1 MKKNWMNVCLVL
13 IGSAVT
19 LPLAAQIAPITSA
32 APADAPIA
40 PIASAAAPASASVA
54 QPAAEVPAVGTFKI
68 RKEFA
73 EVICAE
79 IVADKKPVLNDVN
92 PHDVSPYGDKTC
104 WAQIILMLPEK
115 RGLSRFDFV
124 LKASGETYPC
134 LAVALGDTVYSM
146 KDEFWQLPAQRD
158 PQVPVRLLFA
168 VSPNRIL
175 GNDGSLLVPLTLE
188 RTFAEVASRIG
199 SDTVRFRLVP
209 AAKAFMTAAE
219 AKKFADEKGGS
230 YGMTDAEMMARAA
243 QPAAGTAP
251 AGTAPAGQPA
261 AAQPASPASPA
272 TPAPAAKPAAPATPA
287 PAAKPAAPVTPA
299 PIAPV
304 APAPAA
310 KPAPA
315 PAAKPAPVAAPS
327 FIQF

>member
-1 MKKNWMNVCLVL
+1 MKKIWMNVCLVL

-19 LPLAAQIAPITSA
+19 LPLAAQITPITSA
-32 APADAPIA
+32 APAAAPIA

-188 RTFAEVASRIG
+188 RTFADVASRIG

-251 AGTAPAGQPA
+251 AGQPA

-272 TPAPAAKPAAPATPA
+272 TPAPAAKPAAPSTPA
-287 PAAKPAAPVTPA
+287 PVAKPAAPSTPA

-315 PAAKPAPVAAPS
+315 PAPAAKPAPVAAPS

>member
-188 RTFAEVASRIG
+188 RTFADVASRIG

-287 PAAKPAAPVTPA
+287 PAAKQVAPVAPA

-315 PAAKPAPVAAPS
+315 PAAKSAPVAAPS

>member
-54 QPAAEVPAVGTFKI
+54 QPAVEVPAVGTFKI

-188 RTFAEVASRIG
+188 RTFADVASRIG
-199 SDTVRFRLVP
+199 SDTVRFRLVH

-243 QPAAGTAP
+243 QPA
-251 AGTAPAGQPA
+251 
-261 AAQPASPASPA
+261 SPA
-272 TPAPAAKPAAPATPA
+272 TPATPAAPA

>member
-40 PIASAAAPASASVA
+40 PIASASVA
-54 QPAAEVPAVGTFKI
+54 QPEVPAVGTFKI

-188 RTFAEVASRIG
+188 RTFADVASRIG

-243 QPAAGTAP
+243 LPAAGTAP

-261 AAQPASPASPA
+261 AAQPASPA

-287 PAAKPAAPVTPA
+287 AEVITPA
-299 PIAPV
+299 EEK
-304 APAPAA
+304 APAPDLTGWTGFPTRAEYEA
-310 KPAPA
+310 RYGK
-315 PAAKPAPVAAPS
+315 
-327 FIQF
+327 

>member
-32 APADAPIA
+32 ATADA

-188 RTFAEVASRIG
+188 RTFADVASRIG

-209 AAKAFMTAAE
+209 AAKAFMTTAE

-251 AGTAPAGQPA
+251 AGQPA
-261 AAQPASPASPA
+261 AAQPASPA

-287 PAAKPAAPVTPA
+287 PAAKQVAPVAPAPAAKP
-299 PIAPV
+299 

>member
-19 LPLAAQIAPITSA
+19 LPLAAQITPITSA

-188 RTFAEVASRIG
+188 RTFADVASRIG
-199 SDTVRFRLVP
+199 SDTLRFRLVP

-251 AGTAPAGQPA
+251 AGQPV
-261 AAQPASPASPA
+261 AAQPASPA
-272 TPAPAAKPAAPATPA
+272 TPAPAAKPAAPVA
-287 PAAKPAAPVTPA
+287 PA

>member
-32 APADAPIA
+32 APADAPVA
-40 PIASAAAPASASVA
+40 PIASAAAPASVSVA
-54 QPAAEVPAVGTFKI
+54 QPEVSAVGTFKI

-188 RTFAEVASRIG
+188 RTFADVASRIG

-243 QPAAGTAP
+243 LPAAGTAP

-261 AAQPASPASPA
+261 AAQPASPA

-287 PAAKPAAPVTPA
+287 LVAKPAAPVAPA

-304 APAPAA
+304 
-310 KPAPA
+310 APA

>member
-13 IGSAVT
+13 IGGAVT

-32 APADAPIA
+32 APADA

-188 RTFAEVASRIG
+188 RTFADVASRIG

-243 QPAAGTAP
+243 QPAAA
-251 AGTAPAGQPA
+251 QPA

-287 PAAKPAAPVTPA
+287 PAAKQVAPVAPAPAAKP
-299 PIAPV
+299 

>member
-1 MKKNWMNVCLVL
+1 
-13 IGSAVT
+13 
-19 LPLAAQIAPITSA
+19 
-32 APADAPIA
+32 PIA
-40 PIASAAAPASASVA
+40 PIASAAAPAYASVA

-188 RTFAEVASRIG
+188 RTFADVASRIG

-261 AAQPASPASPA
+261 AAQPASPA
-272 TPAPAAKPAAPATPA
+272 TPAPAAKPATPATPA

>member
-13 IGSAVT
+13 IGGAVT
-19 LPLAAQIAPITSA
+19 LPLAAQITPITSA

-188 RTFAEVASRIG
+188 RTFADVASRIG

-243 QPAAGTAP
+243 QPAAA
-251 AGTAPAGQPA
+251 QPA

-287 PAAKPAAPVTPA
+287 PAAKQV
-299 PIAPV
+299 APV

>member
-13 IGSAVT
+13 IGGAVT
-19 LPLAAQIAPITSA
+19 LPLAAQITPITSA
-32 APADAPIA
+32 APADAPIAPIA

-188 RTFAEVASRIG
+188 RTFADVASRIG

-261 AAQPASPASPA
+261 AAQPASPA
-272 TPAPAAKPAAPATPA
+272 TPAPAAKPATPATPA

>member
-32 APADAPIA
+32 APADA

-188 RTFAEVASRIG
+188 RTFADVASRIG

-209 AAKAFMTAAE
+209 AAKAFMTTAE

-251 AGTAPAGQPA
+251 AGQPA
-261 AAQPASPASPA
+261 AAQPASPAS
-272 TPAPAAKPAAPATPA
+272 PATPA

-315 PAAKPAPVAAPS
+315 PAAKPASGAAPS

>member
-13 IGSAVT
+13 IGGAVT

-54 QPAAEVPAVGTFKI
+54 QPEVPAVGTFKI

-104 WAQIILMLPEK
+104 WAQIILMLPDK

-124 LKASGETYPC
+124 LKASGEIYPC

-188 RTFAEVASRIG
+188 RTFADVASRIG

-251 AGTAPAGQPA
+251 AGQPA
-261 AAQPASPASPA
+261 AAQPASPA
-272 TPAPAAKPAAPATPA
+272 TPAPAAKPATPATPA

-310 KPAPA
+310 KPAP
-315 PAAKPAPVAAPS
+315 VAAPS

>member
-13 IGSAVT
+13 IGGAVT
-19 LPLAAQIAPITSA
+19 LPLAAQITPITSA

-188 RTFAEVASRIG
+188 RTFADVASRIG

-243 QPAAGTAP
+243 QPAAGI
-251 AGTAPAGQPA
+251 APAGQPA
-261 AAQPASPASPA
+261 AAQPASPA

-287 PAAKPAAPVTPA
+287 PAAKQV
-299 PIAPV
+299 APV

>member
-54 QPAAEVPAVGTFKI
+54 QPEVPAVGTFKI

-188 RTFAEVASRIG
+188 RTFADVASRIG

-243 QPAAGTAP
+243 QPAA
-251 AGTAPAGQPA
+251 
-261 AAQPASPASPA
+261 AQPASPA

-310 KPAPA
+310 KPAPG
-315 PAAKPAPVAAPS
+315 AAPS

>member
-19 LPLAAQIAPITSA
+19 LPLAAQITPITSA

-188 RTFAEVASRIG
+188 RTFADVASRIG

-243 QPAAGTAP
+243 QPP

-261 AAQPASPASPA
+261 AAQPAS
-272 TPAPAAKPAAPATPA
+272 PATPA

>member
-19 LPLAAQIAPITSA
+19 LPLAAQITPITSA

-188 RTFAEVASRIG
+188 RTFADVASRIG
-199 SDTVRFRLVP
+199 SDTLRFRLVP

-251 AGTAPAGQPA
+251 AGQPV
-261 AAQPASPASPA
+261 AAQPASPA

-287 PAAKPAAPVTPA
+287 PAAKPAAPVAPA

>member
-32 APADAPIA
+32 ATADA

-188 RTFAEVASRIG
+188 RTFADVASRIG

-209 AAKAFMTAAE
+209 AAKAFMTTAE

-251 AGTAPAGQPA
+251 AGQPA
-261 AAQPASPASPA
+261 AAQPASPA

-287 PAAKPAAPVTPA
+287 PAAKQV
-299 PIAPV
+299 APV

>member
-13 IGSAVT
+13 IGGAVT

-188 RTFAEVASRIG
+188 RTFADVASRIG

-209 AAKAFMTAAE
+209 AAKAFMTTAE

-251 AGTAPAGQPA
+251 AGQPA
-261 AAQPASPASPA
+261 AAQPASPA

-287 PAAKPAAPVTPA
+287 PAAKQV
-299 PIAPV
+299 APV

>member
-13 IGSAVT
+13 IGGAVT
-19 LPLAAQIAPITSA
+19 LPLAAQITPITSA

-40 PIASAAAPASASVA
+40 PIASAAAPASASVT

-124 LKASGETYPC
+124 LKARGETYPC

-188 RTFAEVASRIG
+188 RTFADVASRIG
-199 SDTVRFRLVP
+199 SDTLRFRLVP

-251 AGTAPAGQPA
+251 AGQP
-261 AAQPASPASPA
+261 AAQPAS
-272 TPAPAAKPAAPATPA
+272 PATPA

-315 PAAKPAPVAAPS
+315 PAPAAKPAPVAAPS

>member
-19 LPLAAQIAPITSA
+19 LPLAAQITPITSA

-73 EVICAE
+73 EVIC
-79 IVADKKPVLNDVN
+79 ADKKPVLNDVN

-188 RTFAEVASRIG
+188 RTFADVASRIG

-251 AGTAPAGQPA
+251 AGQPA
-261 AAQPASPASPA
+261 AAQPAS
-272 TPAPAAKPAAPATPA
+272 PATPA

-315 PAAKPAPVAAPS
+315 PAAKSAPVAAPS